1 MMDSYDYKGKLVIR
15 LLLDIPS
22 ITETLDGSLAF
33 AAAGPR
39 TRINQKV
46 LTTIHCLTRDE
57 AAAVY
62 SKFKE
67 VNENAVNP
75 SRVSAEWIPDSF
87 YLD

>member
-1 MMDSYDYKGKLVIR
+1 MDSYDYRGKLVIR

-33 AAAGPR
+33 AAAGRPR
-39 TRINQKV
+39 TRINQKT
-46 LTTIHCLTRDE
+46 LATIHCLTRDE

-67 VNENAVNP
+67 VNENAINP
-75 SRVSAEWIPDSF
+75 SRVSAEWIPDSC
-87 YLD
+87 YMD